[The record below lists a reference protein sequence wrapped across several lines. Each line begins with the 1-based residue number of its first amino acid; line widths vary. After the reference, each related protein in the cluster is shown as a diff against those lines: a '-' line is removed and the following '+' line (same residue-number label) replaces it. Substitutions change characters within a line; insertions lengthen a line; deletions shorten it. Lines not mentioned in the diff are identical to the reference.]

1 VFGATVH
8 LASQLDTMV
17 HTLVEASEDRL
28 VESSHN
34 LPRDRSLVQT
44 AGGRRHDLR
53 YRQVGNENVIA
64 ALDDFV
70 ELFAARLGQKEL
82 QECAGIAVEGTR
94 QSDAIRGARLAE
106 PR

>member
-1 VFGATVH
+1 
-8 LASQLDTMV
+8 
-17 HTLVEASEDRL
+17 
-28 VESSHN
+28 
-34 LPRDRSLVQT
+34 VQT

-82 QECAGIAVEGTR
+82 QECACIAVEGTR

-106 PR
+106 RR